1 MFILWIIMWF
11 IAGFLTVG
19 AIRYFKEKREIEK
32 AITEQLLLH
41 AALCEKTPTEINA
54 LCTTL
59 GIDQAY
65 EIILTDYKI
74 KHGYMTKD

>member
-19 AIRYFKEKREIEK
+19 AIRCFKEKREYEK
-32 AITEQLLLH
+32 AITEQLMLH
-41 AALCEKTPTEINA
+41 DAICEIAPDEFSALY
-54 LCTTL
+54 TTFGL
-59 GIDQAY
+59 NQAY

-74 KHGYMTKD
+74 KHGYKTKD